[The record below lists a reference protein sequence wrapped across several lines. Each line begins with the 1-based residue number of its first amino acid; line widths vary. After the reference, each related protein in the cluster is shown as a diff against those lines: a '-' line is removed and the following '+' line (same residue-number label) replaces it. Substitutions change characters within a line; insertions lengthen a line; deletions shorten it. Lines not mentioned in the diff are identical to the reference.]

1 MCPCQLSFP
10 SCPVPAV
17 LSQQSC
23 LGCPVLELFSLAVLA
38 HYLVLAVTVCFD
50 GHLYVS
56 CPGRRVLAFM
66 FRAVLS
72 FLFCTGLPVQADL
85 KRPKKL
91 LLGRGNLTQHDIV
104 RFSMRVVR
112 LYSFIHKIRPK
123 VPLRDLYDIFFSS
136 PLMGFCNCA
145 RAGLKYTGD

>member
-1 MCPCQLSFP
+1 MVVLFWLACPNRLVQLDLCRLKCVLFSYPF
-10 SCPVPAV
+10 PAV
-17 LSQQSC
+17 LFRQSC

-50 GHLYVS
+50 GHLYLS

-85 KRPKKL
+85 TRPK
-91 LLGRGNLTQHDIV
+91 NITPSQVMEI
-104 RFSMRVVR
+104 
-112 LYSFIHKIRPK
+112 
-123 VPLRDLYDIFFSS
+123 
-136 PLMGFCNCA
+136 
-145 RAGLKYTGD
+145 